1 MQKRRLAL
9 QLDLELYAADLK
21 KIRILFFFSFFF
33 SFAKPYN
40 ILFSLP
46 PKNKEIMAG
55 KARNL
60 ETAATDVMTPMLRT
74 LRVKT
79 TPPSAEVL
87 DAQARMSRS
96 RFAVAQCTSMVG
108 ALIFLLGIG
117 LYCLTRIEG
126 LSDVLLDKCDNPTSR
141 SSLCRLV
148 QSLAKATATT
158 LSDRA
163 ETSTAA
169 LNDEDDTDD
178 ETTTTTSSMTYIP
191 EYAT

>member
-1 MQKRRLAL
+1 MC
-9 QLDLELYAADLK
+9 
-21 KIRILFFFSFFF
+21 IFFSL
-33 SFAKPYN
+33 SPQ
-40 ILFSLP
+40 
-46 PKNKEIMAG
+46 KNKEIMAG

-163 ETSTAA
+163 ETSSAA
-169 LNDEDDTDD
+169 LSDEDDTDD
-178 ETTTTTSSMTYIP
+178 ETTTTSMIYIP

>member
-1 MQKRRLAL
+1 MV
-9 QLDLELYAADLK
+9 D
-21 KIRILFFFSFFF
+21 
-33 SFAKPYN
+33 
-40 ILFSLP
+40 
-46 PKNKEIMAG
+46 

-87 DAQARMSRS
+87 DAQSRMSRS

-178 ETTTTTSSMTYIP
+178 ETTTTSMTYIP